1 MAQKLNRW
9 IAIVM
14 LIVLAGCTAERRY
27 KPDAQ
32 NTIPTHWNAID
43 THLISKNENLSCIA
57 WWRQFHDPTLNDLIT
72 KGLRHNNNVQ
82 TARGTIL
89 AAQGELKRVKL
100 NWLPTMDWSAGYSS
114 FPYLGFPGVL
124 AVIVPTYT
132 MNAFKQLSEQRIAQY
147 ELRISQDVR
156 DGIKLSVIA
165 QIAGNYFSL
174 LAQIE
179 QLQLI
184 KHIDD
189 DLTQQVAIF
198 KSEYHDGL
206 ISEIPLAQE
215 QSQLQR
221 IKAEEQVIEQNIVI
235 HQNMLRYLI
244 NENPKRFKLKQ
255 RFQNI
260 DTDQLIVGSLPVNIV
275 ENRPDM
281 RQATNELKAANVG
294 VDFAVSNFLP
304 TVQLSAARGDIATI
318 ANGTTLGPPIY
329 FNQTLLGSP
338 VLNLA
343 LFGQLQKS
351 RGINKAIYYRY
362 LDTLRKVMRDVNND
376 LSAHDYYTKRLNDT
390 RRAKQQLTRAYRLT
404 QKLQRE
410 GIISYSELLNEK
422 IKLDEIKIVFNA
434 HMRDQLITIVNL
446 YQNLAVGYGCK

>member
-1 MAQKLNRW
+1 
-9 IAIVM
+9 
-14 LIVLAGCTAERRY
+14 
-27 KPDAQ
+27 
-32 NTIPTHWNAID
+32 
-43 THLISKNENLSCIA
+43 
-57 WWRQFHDPTLNDLIT
+57 
-72 KGLRHNNNVQ
+72 
-82 TARGTIL
+82 
-89 AAQGELKRVKL
+89 
-100 NWLPTMDWSAGYSS
+100 
-114 FPYLGFPGVL
+114 
-124 AVIVPTYT
+124 
-132 MNAFKQLSEQRIAQY
+132 
-147 ELRISQDVR
+147 
-156 DGIKLSVIA
+156 
-165 QIAGNYFSL
+165 
-174 LAQIE
+174 
-179 QLQLI
+179 
-184 KHIDD
+184 
-189 DLTQQVAIF
+189 
-198 KSEYHDGL
+198 
-206 ISEIPLAQE
+206 
-215 QSQLQR
+215 
-221 IKAEEQVIEQNIVI
+221 
-235 HQNMLRYLI
+235 
-244 NENPKRFKLKQ
+244 
-255 RFQNI
+255 
-260 DTDQLIVGSLPVNIV
+260 
-275 ENRPDM
+275 M